1 MIRFHEI
8 CLPLTL
14 LTAFLLFSMQVDE
27 LEKEIMDSREKI
39 EFYRTKMQELVS
51 LFVLK
56 FTHRFVIDS
65 TILLVGKLSYNLLF
79 LWMHF
84 MHMTTRYF

>member
-8 CLPLTL
+8 CLPL
-14 LTAFLLFSMQVDE
+14 LTAFLLFPMQVDE

-51 LFVLK
+51 AHRLF
-56 FTHRFVIDS
+56 
-65 TILLVGKLSYNLLF
+65 
-79 LWMHF
+79 
-84 MHMTTRYF
+84 